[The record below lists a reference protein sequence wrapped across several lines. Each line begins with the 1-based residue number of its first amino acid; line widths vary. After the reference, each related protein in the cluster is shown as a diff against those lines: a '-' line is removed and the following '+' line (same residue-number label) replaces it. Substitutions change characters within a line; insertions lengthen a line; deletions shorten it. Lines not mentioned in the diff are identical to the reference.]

1 MMTESNL
8 IARQAMATQDNARAE
23 AASYKK
29 TPQTPQ
35 AIDKAA
41 KDFEQVFLAQMFQHM
56 FENVETDKIF
66 GGGHAE
72 GMFRSFMIDEYAKQ
86 VSNSGRIGLSDQIRD
101 SMLRMQ
107 EGH

>member
-1 MMTESNL
+1 MMDTNNL
-8 IARQAMATQDNARAE
+8 IARQAMTAHDGAKA
-23 AASYKK
+23 APASYNK

-35 AIDKAA
+35 AIEKAA
-41 KDFEQVFLAQMFQHM
+41 KDFEQVFLSQMFQHM
-56 FENVETDKIF
+56 FENVETDKVF

-72 GMFRSFMIDEYAKQ
+72 TMFRSFMIDEYAKQ

-107 EGH
+107 EAH